1 MTRRGTRAP
10 EDLVTRH
17 LELARRAAGRIYP
30 RVRGLVSF
38 DELRALANAGLAEA
52 AERYDPGHG
61 ASFAT
66 FAWYRIQG
74 AIFDGLR
81 RSSQQRAAAPPPRPP
96 PQMVSLEALRER
108 GFDAAGDAP
117 GPADDLDGARRAARL
132 RRAIA
137 QLPDRPRALVTKH
150 YFEGKSLL
158 EAGAELGVS
167 KSWASRL
174 HAQAVDQLRALVDP
188 ARDPARDA
196 VSRPGSRPRARPAH
210 PRPGSGRTAGPR
222 PWSAASARTRGD
234 RAAASGS
241 SRGRPRSRAR
251 TG

>member
-1 MTRRGTRAP
+1 MTRPGMRDGD
-10 EDLVTRH
+10 DLVARH
-17 LELARRAAGRIYP
+17 LDLARRAAGRIYP
-30 RVRGLVSF
+30 RVRGLASF

-52 AERYDPGHG
+52 AERYDPGRG

-66 FAWYRIQG
+66 FAWYRIHG

-81 RSSQQRAAAPPPRPP
+81 RSSQQRAAAPPPR
-96 PQMVSLEALRER
+96 MVSLEALRER

-117 GPADDLDGARRAARL
+117 GPADGIDGARRTARL

-174 HAQAVDQLRALVDP
+174 HAQAVDQLRALIEE
-188 ARDPARDA
+188 
-196 VSRPGSRPRARPAH
+196 
-210 PRPGSGRTAGPR
+210 AGM
-222 PWSAASARTRGD
+222 G
-234 RAAASGS
+234 
-241 SRGRPRSRAR
+241 
-251 TG
+251 

>member
-1 MTRRGTRAP
+1 VTRRETRDA
-10 EDLVTRH
+10 DQLVARH

-52 AERYDPGHG
+52 AGRYDPGRG

-66 FAWYRIQG
+66 FAWYRIHG

-81 RSSQQRAAAPPPRPP
+81 RSSQRRASAPTPRPP
-96 PQMVSLEALRER
+96 PRMVSLEALRDR

-132 RRAIA
+132 RVAIA
-137 QLPDRPRALVTKH
+137 QLPDKPRALVTKH

-174 HAQAVDQLRALVDP
+174 HAQAVDRLRTLIEPTGDSTPRLAALD
-188 ARDPARDA
+188 RDPDA
-196 VSRPGSRPRARPAH
+196 TEP
-210 PRPGSGRTAGPR
+210 T
-222 PWSAASARTRGD
+222 
-234 RAAASGS
+234 
-241 SRGRPRSRAR
+241 
-251 TG
+251 